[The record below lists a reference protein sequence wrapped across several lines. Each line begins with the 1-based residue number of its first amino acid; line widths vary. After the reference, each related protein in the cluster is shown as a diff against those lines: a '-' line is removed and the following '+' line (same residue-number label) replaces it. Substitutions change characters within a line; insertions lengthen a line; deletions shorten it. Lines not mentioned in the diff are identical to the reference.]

1 MHNELTQKDI
11 QDMQQEIE
19 YRKLVVRS
27 KALEDVKEARA
38 HGDLSENF
46 EYYAAKKV
54 KNQNESRIRYL
65 ERMIKTAVVLRD
77 DTDED
82 TAGINKTVTLYIKED
97 DVEESYTLVTTV
109 REDSLHGLVS
119 VESPMGKAL
128 LGHRVGD
135 TVTIAVSDSYSY
147 DVEIRRVEDAG
158 QGEQAKLRSF

>member
-1 MHNELTQKDI
+1 MEK
-11 QDMQQEIE
+11 EIE
-19 YRKLVVRS
+19 YRKLVVRP

-46 EYYAAKKV
+46 EYHAAKKV

-77 DTDED
+77 HTAADEV
-82 TAGINKTVTLYIKED
+82 GINKTVTLYIKED
-97 DVEESYTLVTTV
+97 KVEETYSLVTTV

-128 LGHRVGD
+128 LGHKVGD
-135 TVTIAVSDSYSY
+135 TVTIVVSDSYSY
-147 DVEIRRVEDAG
+147 EAEIRKIEESGEA
-158 QGEQAKLRSF
+158 EQARLRNY